1 MEILHLVRSKTSHS
15 QDELIARAAR
25 SWDPEFPGRMELPRK
40 YAAVCRET
48 IVLAKSKQKDPKEVL
63 PEVCRI
69 RGIDESEAIEAL
81 DALALASMRNLSS
94 GEARDASCVTSKTK
108 TSWRGVM
115 REDSDMGYICI

>member
-1 MEILHLVRSKTSHS
+1 MIMIGVNSMEILHLVRSKTSHS

-81 DALALASMRNLSS
+81 DALALSIDEETYPSRRKQGMQA
-94 GEARDASCVTSKTK
+94 AITSKTK
-108 TSWRGVM
+108 DLLARL
-115 REDSDMGYICI
+115 R